1 MNLQTAIVED
11 SKPDAERLKQ
21 LLKKAF
27 ENENISCSCFASG
40 DEFLRAGWREG
51 YQVVFLDICM
61 EGTNGIE
68 TAQRLRAADPDLLI
82 VFVTSSPE
90 YVWDAFPVHPFDY
103 LLKPVTYERV
113 AQLLDE
119 LSSLRPAATD
129 ELVIKT
135 SFGYHALRLSDIEYA
150 EARNKHVVFHLR
162 DGRDI
167 EALEP
172 FRSIEDRLAQNAT
185 FFKCHRSYQVNLRNI
200 DHFNRT
206 EIVMRSGACI
216 PLARSCKQGF
226 QDAYFAVR
234 FEGGRR

>member
-1 MNLQTAIVED
+1 MNLRTAIVED

-90 YVWDAFPVHPFDY
+90 YVWSRMTASAGPRQILHRCRNSF
-103 LLKPVTYERV
+103 
-113 AQLLDE
+113 
-119 LSSLRPAATD
+119 RPSRNFWCATAA
-129 ELVIKT
+129 
-135 SFGYHALRLSDIEYA
+135 
-150 EARNKHVVFHLR
+150 
-162 DGRDI
+162 
-167 EALEP
+167 
-172 FRSIEDRLAQNAT
+172 
-185 FFKCHRSYQVNLRNI
+185 
-200 DHFNRT
+200 
-206 EIVMRSGACI
+206 
-216 PLARSCKQGF
+216 
-226 QDAYFAVR
+226 
-234 FEGGRR
+234 